1 MTTSKLD
8 NLADIVF
15 VDADADEV
23 ESYVIGRYE
32 AITGRTL
39 AKGDPVRL
47 FLLTIAALIVLL
59 LNKINET
66 GKQNLLRYATGDNL
80 DHLGALVGVERI
92 PAKAAVTTMRI
103 KLSAKLQTATIIPA
117 GTRFTAGDNLFFALD
132 DPLVIDAG
140 TISADGSATCLT
152 KGELGNGYVA
162 GQLKTLV
169 DPVPYVD
176 SVANITTSEG
186 GVEVQSDDS
195 YREDIRL
202 APENFSTAGPK
213 GAYIYHAK
221 RASTKIADVTV
232 WSPEA
237 GKVEVRP
244 LLAGGELPGDEM
256 LQQVKTTLDDK
267 KVRPLTDNISVLA
280 PEKVT
285 YNLSLTYYI
294 ASDNKA
300 QATAIQN
307 AVNAAVDDYVLWQ
320 KSKLGR
326 DINPSELIARV
337 MAAGAKR
344 VAVTAPVFTAITD
357 TQVAVCGTK
366 TVTLGGIEDA

>member
-1 MTTSKLD
+1 MTMSKLD

-47 FLLTIAALIVLL
+47 FLLTITALIVLL

-92 PAKAAVTTMRI
+92 PAKAAVTTMRV
-103 KLSAKLQTATIIPA
+103 KLSAQLQTATIIPA
-117 GTRFTAGDNLFFALD
+117 GTRFTAGDNVFFALD
-132 DPLVIDAG
+132 APLVIEAG
-140 TISADGSATCLT
+140 ITSGDGSATCLT
-152 KGELGNGYVA
+152 KGELGNGYIA

-176 SVANITTSEG
+176 GVANITTSEG
-186 GVEVQSDDS
+186 GAEIQSDDS

-202 APENFSTAGPK
+202 APENFSTAGPE

-221 RASTKIADVTV
+221 RASSKITDVTV

-244 LLAGGELPGDEM
+244 LLAGGKLPGEEM
-256 LQQVKTTLDDK
+256 LQQVNTLNDKT
-267 KVRPLTDNISVLA
+267 VRPLTDNISVLA
-280 PEKVT
+280 PEKVS
-285 YNLSLTYYI
+285 YSIKLTYYI
-294 ASDNKA
+294 ASDNKT

-326 DINPSELIARV
+326 DINPSELIVRV

-344 VAVTAPVFTAITD
+344 VAVTAPAFTATTD
-357 TQVAVCGTK
+357 TQVAVCSTK
-366 TVTLGGIEDA
+366 SVTLGGIEDA

>member
-1 MTTSKLD
+1 MTMSKLD

-103 KLSAKLQTATIIPA
+103 RLSAKLQTATIIPA
-117 GTRFTAGDNLFFALD
+117 GTRFTAGDNVFFALD
-132 DPLVIDAG
+132 APLVIDAG
-140 TISADGSATCLT
+140 ATSADGSATCLT

-186 GVEVQSDDS
+186 GAEVQADDS

-202 APENFSTAGPK
+202 APENFSTAGPE

-221 RASTKIADVTV
+221 RASTKIADVTI

-244 LLAGGELPGDEM
+244 LLAGGEIPGEE
-256 LQQVKTTLDDK
+256 LLSQVKATLDDK
-267 KVRPLTDNISVLA
+267 RVRPLTDKVSVLA
-280 PEKVT
+280 PEVVN
-285 YNLSLTYYI
+285 YAIDVSYYI
-294 ASDNKA
+294 DRDNETQAGAIQSAVNKA
-300 QATAIQN
+300 
-307 AVNAAVDDYVLWQ
+307 VNDFVLWQ

-326 DINPSELIARV
+326 DVNPSELIARI
-337 MAAGAKR
+337 MTAGAKR
-344 VAVTAPVFTAITD
+344 VAVAAPAYAKLTQ
-357 TQVAVCGTK
+357 TQVAICTDTK
-366 TVTLGGIEDA
+366 VTLGGIEDA